1 MAYKGFK
8 GIGPNRYGSP
18 LKQDPNR
25 KKEVDT
31 KSEPR
36 TKGMGPQE
44 RKDPQIVEKGFSKKK
59 IKKQHHF
66 GTGDR
71 PDAKQWARKHR
82 TRISKEK
89 MEHKEVEPLAAESV
103 KLDKPTVKKT
113 DPKIDTRT
121 KYDKKLD
128 KYESKKSKQYEKEI
142 YRYNVKAKKEDEKRQ
157 KKAEKNTY
165 KAKKKEIKDRY
176 S

>member
-59 IKKQHHF
+59 IKK
-66 GTGDR
+66 
-71 PDAKQWARKHR
+71 
-82 TRISKEK
+82 
-89 MEHKEVEPLAAESV
+89 
-103 KLDKPTVKKT
+103 
-113 DPKIDTRT
+113 
-121 KYDKKLD
+121 
-128 KYESKKSKQYEKEI
+128 
-142 YRYNVKAKKEDEKRQ
+142 
-157 KKAEKNTY
+157 
-165 KAKKKEIKDRY
+165 
-176 S
+176 